1 MSRVWTTEILA
12 ICEGRSC
19 NSVRRATLQKRFY
32 RERNGRERNGLAR
45 DKLWKALQ
53 VKCRDAG
60 LSPWN
65 FANRTEHQSS
75 LK

>member
-19 NSVRRATLQKRFY
+19 NSVRRATLQKRLY
-32 RERNGRERNGLAR
+32 RERNGLAR
-45 DKLWKALQ
+45 DKLRKALQ